1 MPRKKKDEEKGEEVV
16 AKEENKE
23 ETKKEIEEK
32 YEEEEKKEKH
42 KEEKEEKER
51 EILLVPL
58 DDYIKAAVHLGTK
71 AIMPNMRQ
79 YVYRRKADGVAV
91 LNTKK
96 IDEKIAIASNFL
108 AQYAPEDIVLCCKRD
123 AGSKALKAFG
133 ETTGVKAFARYPA
146 GMITNPKL
154 EIFFEPKVM
163 FIVDPWLD
171 KNPLHDAVQIHI
183 PVVALCDTNNMTT
196 NIDVVVPCN
205 NKAAKSIG
213 LVLYIIAK
221 LYLEKRGIKKKP
233 SPQDFYELE
242 EIEQPEKE
250 IVKEKEKKEKAKK
263 KEKEE
268 TAAEMEKARKEI
280 KKRAEKLVK
289 RIKVDEPENKEMEI
303 RGK

>member
-1 MPRKKKDEEKGEEVV
+1 MPRKKKDEEKGEEV

-23 ETKKEIEEK
+23 ETEEEIEEK
-32 YEEEEKKEKH
+32 YEEEGKKEKH
-42 KEEKEEKER
+42 KGEKEEKER

-96 IDEKIAIASNFL
+96 IDEKIAISANFL
-108 AQYAPEDIVLCCKRD
+108 AQYSPEDIVLCCKRD

-133 ETTGVKAFARYPA
+133 EATGVKAFARYPA

-196 NIDVVVPCN
+196 NVDVVVPCN

-221 LYLEKRGIKKKP
+221 LYLEKRSIKKKLN
-233 SPQDFYELE
+233 PQDFYDVE
-242 EIEQPEKE
+242 EMEEMAR
-250 IVKEKEKKEKAKK
+250 EKEKKHKEKE

-268 TAAEMEKARKEI
+268 TALEMEKARKEI

-289 RIKVDEPENKEMEI
+289 RIKVDEEPKEIEI
-303 RGK
+303 KGK